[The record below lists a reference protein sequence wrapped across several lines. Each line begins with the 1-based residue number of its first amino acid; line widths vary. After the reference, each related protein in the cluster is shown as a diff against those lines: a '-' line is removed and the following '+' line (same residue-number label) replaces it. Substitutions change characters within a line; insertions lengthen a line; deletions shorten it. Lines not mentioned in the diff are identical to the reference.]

1 MPPLPNP
8 RHEKFA
14 QELASGH
21 SASEAC
27 ILAGYKFNS
36 GNCIRLK
43 GNERIASRVDE
54 LQKRAAAR
62 AEVTIAS
69 LVSELEE
76 ERVEALHRGQ
86 ISAAV
91 AATMGKAKVT
101 GQIVDRAEIR
111 QSDEFSGMTA
121 DQLREFIVTEVE
133 AMGFAVVPLNSAV
146 PVGCR
151 LLPPI
156 SV

>member
-1 MPPLPNP
+1 MPALPNP

-21 SASEAC
+21 SASEAY
-27 ILAGYKFNS
+27 IRAGYKFNY

-43 GNERIASRVDE
+43 GNESIAVRVSE
-54 LQKRAAAR
+54 LKDRGAAR

-76 ERVEALHRGQ
+76 ERIEALQRGQ

-101 GQIVDRAEIR
+101 GQIVDRTEIR
-111 QSDEFSGMTA
+111 QPDEFSGMTA
-121 DQLREFIVTEVE
+121 DQLREFIVTGVE
-133 AMGFAVVPLNSAV
+133 AMGFAVVPLNRTAITFGSS
-146 PVGCR
+146 R
-151 LLPPI
+151 
-156 SV
+156 

>member
-14 QELASGH
+14 QELATGQ
-21 SASEAC
+21 SASEADIC
-27 ILAGYKFNS
+27 AGYKFNS

-43 GNERIASRVDE
+43 ANESIAARVAE
-54 LQKRAAAR
+54 LQKRGAAR

-76 ERVEALHRGQ
+76 ERLEALRLGQ

-91 AATMGKAKVT
+91 AATMGKAKIT
-101 GQIVDRAEIR
+101 GQIVDRAVIR
-111 QSDEFSGMTA
+111 QEDEFSGMTEY
-121 DQLREFIVTEVE
+121 QLREFILTQIE
-133 AMGFAVVPLNSAV
+133 AMGAALIPLSSAAITFDSSA
-146 PVGCR
+146 R
-151 LLPPI
+151 
-156 SV
+156 